1 MTAKTTPLAFQPA
14 PRPHAR
20 VSPEQ
25 MAALAEGTRDL
36 GFGRTTSSPVVE
48 PEREAEARVPEVA
61 IASTA
66 QAEAASKPKAG
77 AAKGADKSGPLE
89 PAVARNAVLK
99 FDIPEE
105 LWVSLRHEAVNRRA
119 TVKYLILEALSEK
132 GYQVDLASIPED
144 GRRQR

>member
-1 MTAKTTPLAFQPA
+1 LPVDSERADVPA
-14 PRPHAR
+14 
-20 VSPEQ
+20 
-25 MAALAEGTRDL
+25 T
-36 GFGRTTSSPVVE
+36 
-48 PEREAEARVPEVA
+48 
-61 IASTA
+61 
-66 QAEAASKPKAG
+66 
-77 AAKGADKSGPLE
+77 
-89 PAVARNAVLK
+89 RNAVLK

>member
-14 PRPHAR
+14 PRPQPR

-25 MAALAEGTRDL
+25 RAALAEGTRDL
-36 GFGRTTSSPVVE
+36 GFGRTTSSPAIE
-48 PEREAEARVPEVA
+48 LGDEAIKPAAEVGSA
-61 IASTA
+61 PTS
-66 QAEAASKPKAG
+66 QAWVKPRPKAVATKSAIKAEPVY
-77 AAKGADKSGPLE
+77 AATT
-89 PAVARNAVLK
+89 RNAVLK

-132 GYQVDLASIPED
+132 GYQLDLSAIPED